1 MRVAAL
7 RGGLGACCA
16 VLGGGMLAV
25 PAVLRPQL
33 AHPWLGA
40 ALLVAGLATLG
51 IPLAVARLGVG
62 KGRGATGPSGVPAPH
77 IVHAAMGILPH
88 ALILQDGDG
97 RVTMW
102 NKAAERLF
110 GWSAQEVVGHP
121 LPFVVNGRPA
131 VSDPSGVPARPITKG
146 GLPIDVVISAS
157 PIADPQGTPA
167 GRMLLIEDATARAR
181 AQRVEQCQSGLLE
194 TLNAITVAA
203 ASHTD
208 VSRLLECAV
217 DHALKVMGVDW
228 GGAWLDQAWV
238 FRGFSAEAEAT
249 LAKAVRSQANGH
261 AGAVGIEDLQAQPE
275 GGKVNGLGGMA
286 QVGVR
291 ALLVVPVSGPSSRVG
306 GLALASASP
315 RAWTSE
321 EVGLVEAVGH
331 HVLETTE
338 SLRALGEAKEDLQ
351 RERKAVAITKVLS
364 HPAPLAQVVKTIG
377 EAALSLGGAD
387 RGAVYLRRSD
397 GTIICPWSHG
407 LSEGYIAQVL
417 HFAQAIAAGHIMD
430 GTKPDLLELSG
441 RGIDPAAAFYAD
453 VQAMPPGITIPAVTR
468 LEGYRALANWPLV
481 REGEALGLVSC
492 YYSQPRT
499 WGEAER
505 EFFGTFCQDAAQ
517 AVHTGYLHDEQA
529 QRAADLEVLFDLSKR
544 LRVARSPEEIYPILV
559 GHAMNLLHAEKG
571 VLNLLD
577 PKLQAFS
584 CVYAVGLPSEVR
596 DEAFPTSGSA
606 FGRVVETG
614 TTYRTHNFGGEPLP
628 IWMNGFRSIGPA
640 VIVPLR
646 SESDIIGALGL
657 GRKRGSDTHLFA
669 DSEVRLLEGIAEI
682 GGTAVRRARLFQN
695 LEKSYMQMVVS
706 LARTMD
712 VRDHYTSGHSERIAV
727 WAEAV
732 ARGLECED
740 PDVQDI
746 RWGALLHDI
755 GKIGVPDEILRK
767 PSRLTEEEWAVMRR
781 HPEIGEEILASTER
795 MRGVA
800 KIVRHHQEKWNGTGY
815 PDGLREEEI
824 PLGARILAV
833 VDAYSAITD
842 DRPYKKART
851 HEDAVAELQ
860 RCAGVQFDPRVVEVF
875 CRVVERARVKAGRP
889 H

>member
-1 MRVAAL
+1 
-7 RGGLGACCA
+7 
-16 VLGGGMLAV
+16 MLAV
-25 PAVLRPQL
+25 PAVIGPRL
-33 AHPWLGA
+33 AHPWLGM
-40 ALLVAGLATLG
+40 LLLITGSATLA
-51 IPLAVARLGVG
+51 IPPAIARLGIG
-62 KGRGATGPSGVPAPH
+62 KGRGATGPGRPSAPH
-77 IVHAAMGILPH
+77 IIHAAMSALPQ
-88 ALILQDGDG
+88 ALVLQDGDG

-102 NKAAERLF
+102 NAAAERLF
-110 GWSAQEVVGHP
+110 GWSAEEAVGDP
-121 LPFVVNGRPA
+121 LPFVVDDQPA
-131 VSDPSGVPARPITKG
+131 SPNPSGVSTRLITKD
-146 GLPIDVVISAS
+146 GLPIDVAIAVS
-157 PIADPQGTPA
+157 PLADPQGVPA
-167 GRMLLIEDATARAR
+167 GRMLLFENAADRVR
-181 AQRVEQCQSGLLE
+181 AQRAERVQNGLRE
-194 TLNAITVAA
+194 TLNAITASA

-208 VSRLLECAV
+208 LSHLLECAV
-217 DHALKVMGVDW
+217 DHALEVLGVDR

-238 FRGFSAEAEAT
+238 FRGFSAEAEAA
-249 LAKAVRSQANGH
+249 LAQAVRSRGNGTS
-261 AGAVGIEDLQAQPE
+261 APVEIEDLQAPPE
-275 GGKVNGLGGMA
+275 AGKANGLGGMA
-286 QVGVR
+286 PFGVR
-291 ALLVVPVSGPSSRVG
+291 ALLVVPVSGPSGGGG

-315 RAWTSE
+315 HAWTPE
-321 EVGLVEAVGH
+321 EIGLVEAVGRH
-331 HVLETTE
+331 LMDTTE
-338 SLRALGEAKEDLQ
+338 SLRALSEAKEDFQ
-351 RERKAVAITKVLS
+351 RQRKGMAVSKLLS
-364 HPAPLAQVVKTIG
+364 HPAPLAQVVKIIG

-387 RGAVYLRRSD
+387 RAAVYLRRPD

-407 LSEGYIAQVL
+407 LSEGYVAQVL
-417 HFAQAIAAGHIMD
+417 HFAQAIAAGRIMD
-430 GTKPDLLELSG
+430 GAKPDLLELSG
-441 RGIDPAAAFYAD
+441 RGIDPAAVLYGD
-453 VQAMPPGITIPAVTR
+453 VQTMPSGMAVPPVTR
-468 LEGYRALANWPLV
+468 LEGYRALANWPLMH
-481 REGEALGLVSC
+481 EGSALGVVGC
-492 YYSQPRT
+492 YHNHPRT
-499 WGEAER
+499 WSAAEQ
-505 EFFGTFCQDAAQ
+505 EFFGAFCQDAAQ
-517 AVHTGYLHDEQA
+517 AVHSGYLHDEQA

-559 GHAMNLLHAEKG
+559 GHAMSLLHADKG
-571 VLNLLD
+571 VLNLLE
-577 PKLQAFS
+577 PKLQAFN

-614 TTYRTHNFGGEPLP
+614 TTYRTANFGGEPLP
-628 IWMNGFRSIGPA
+628 IWMNGYRSIGPA

-646 SESDIIGALGL
+646 SESDIIGTLGL

-695 LEKSYMQMVVS
+695 LEKSYMQMVIS

-712 VRDHYTSGHSERIAV
+712 ARDHYTSGHSERIAV

-732 ARGLECED
+732 ARALECDD

-767 PSRLTEEEWAVMRR
+767 PSRLTEDEWAVMRK

-851 HEDAVAELQ
+851 HEDAVSELR
-860 RCAGVQFDPRVVEVF
+860 RCAGVQFDTRVVDVF
-875 CRVVERARVKAGRP
+875 CQVVERDRARAGRP

>member
-1 MRVAAL
+1 
-7 RGGLGACCA
+7 
-16 VLGGGMLAV
+16 MLAV
-25 PAVLRPQL
+25 PAVLGPRL
-33 AHPWLGA
+33 AHPWLGT
-40 ALLVAGLATLG
+40 LLLIAGSATLV
-51 IPLAVARLGVG
+51 IRPAIARLGIG
-62 KGRGATGPSGVPAPH
+62 KGRGATGPGRPSAPH
-77 IVHAAMGILPH
+77 IIDAAMRILPQ
-88 ALILQDGDG
+88 AFVLQDGDSK
-97 RVTMW
+97 VTVW
-102 NKAAERLF
+102 NAAAERLF
-110 GWSAQEVVGHP
+110 GWSAQDVVGHP
-121 LPFVVNGRPA
+121 LPFVVDDQPA
-131 VSDPSGVPARPITKG
+131 APNPSGVSAHLITKS
-146 GLPIDVVISAS
+146 GLPVDVAVAVS
-157 PIADPQGTPA
+157 PLADPQGLPA
-167 GRMLLIEDATARAR
+167 GRMLLFENAAERVR
-181 AQRVEQCQSGLLE
+181 AQRVERVQNGLRE
-194 TLNAITVAA
+194 TLNAMTASA

-208 VSRLLECAV
+208 ISQLLECAV
-217 DHALKVMGVDW
+217 DHALEVLGVDR
-228 GGAWLDQAWV
+228 GVAWLDQAWV
-238 FRGFSAEAEAT
+238 FRGFSAEAEAA
-249 LAKAVRSQANGH
+249 LAQAVRRGDGH
-261 AGAVGIEDLQAQPE
+261 SAPIEIEDLQAPPE
-275 GGKVNGLGGMA
+275 AGKANGLGGMA
-286 QVGVR
+286 PFGVR
-291 ALLVVPVSGPSSRVG
+291 ALLVVPVSGPSDGGG

-315 RAWTSE
+315 HAWTPE
-321 EVGLVEAVGH
+321 EIGLVEAVGRH
-331 HVLETTE
+331 LMDTTK
-338 SLRALGEAKEDLQ
+338 SLRALSDAKEDLERQ
-351 RERKAVAITKVLS
+351 RKGMAVSKLLS
-364 HPAPLAQVVKTIG
+364 HPAPLAQVVKIIG

-387 RGAVYLRRSD
+387 RAAVYLRSPD
-397 GTIICPWSHG
+397 GTIICPWSYG

-417 HFAQAIAAGHIMD
+417 HCAQAIAAGRIMD
-430 GTKPDLLELSG
+430 GAKPDLLELSG
-441 RGIDPAAAFYAD
+441 RGIDPAAVLYGD
-453 VQAMPPGITIPAVTR
+453 VQAMPSGIAVPPVTR
-468 LEGYRALANWPLV
+468 LEGYRALANWPLTH
-481 REGEALGLVSC
+481 EGSPLGVVSC
-492 YYSQPRT
+492 YHNHPRT
-499 WGEAER
+499 WSAAEQ
-505 EFFGTFCQDAAQ
+505 EFFGSFCQDAAQ
-517 AVHTGYLHDEQA
+517 AVHSGYLHDEQA

-559 GHAMNLLHAEKG
+559 GHAMGLLHADKG
-571 VLNLLD
+571 VLNLLE
-577 PKLQAFS
+577 PKLQAFN

-614 TTYRTHNFGGEPLP
+614 TTYRTANFGGEPLP
-628 IWMNGFRSIGPA
+628 IWMNGYRSIGPA

-646 SESDIIGALGL
+646 SESDIIGTLGL

-695 LEKSYMQMVVS
+695 LEKSYMQMVIS

-712 VRDHYTSGHSERIAV
+712 ARDHYTSGHSERIAV

-732 ARGLECED
+732 ARALECDD

-815 PDGLREEEI
+815 PDGLREDEI

-851 HEDAVAELQ
+851 HEDAVSELR
-860 RCAGVQFDPRVVEVF
+860 RCAGVQFDTRVVDVF
-875 CRVVERARVKAGRP
+875 CQVVERDRARAGRP